1 MATGAF
7 PHIRTRGQPF
17 ERGRQYGAQAG
28 DPIRRFVD
36 RLVDR
41 ARRSRPDLTRADV
54 LRRTLAFEPLYE
66 AFAPHLVEEIRGLAA
81 GARISF
87 AEALLCNV
95 RGEVNGLIPPAPP
108 RPETRGRADAETRR
122 APSRPIG
129 DRRVPA
135 SDRLRV
141 RGEAGWGDG
150 CTAFA
155 FGRSVTRH
163 GDVLAGQNSDQG
175 PDAIDVSVVLTVEPD
190 DAPPLVIFTHA
201 GEIGYHGMNGAGVA
215 HFANAVPPAGP
226 WRRAMPH
233 YLMKRVLLEQARVE
247 DCLALLRRA
256 RVASPAN
263 YVLADRSG
271 RLLDVEMALDRVEVV
286 EPRDDVVVHANHY
299 EHPALTHLN
308 AAASGLANWVGDT
321 PLERS
326 TCRSERL
333 AALAGASRGRLDV
346 ELVKRALAD
355 HAGDRATICA
365 HDASYMVTTASLIA
379 ELEHGRLHVSYGN
392 PCQGSW
398 TIYQLP

>member
-1 MATGAF
+1 MATSAF
-7 PHIRTRGQPF
+7 RHIRTKGQPF
-17 ERGRQYGAQAG
+17 ERGRQYGDQAG
-28 DPIRRFVD
+28 DLIGRFVD
-36 RLVDR
+36 RLVEG
-41 ARRSRPDLTRADV
+41 ARRHRPDLTRDDV

-66 AFAPHLVEEIRGLAA
+66 AFAPHLVEEIRGVAA
-81 GARISF
+81 GARVGF

-95 RGEVNGLIPPAPP
+95 RGEVNGLIA
-108 RPETRGRADAETRR
+108 REDGKGAAADE
-122 APSRPIG
+122 G
-129 DRRVPA
+129 
-135 SDRLRV
+135 
-141 RGEAGWGDG
+141 G

-155 FGRSVTRH
+155 FGRSVTRG

-175 PDAIDVSVVLTVEPD
+175 PDAIEVSVVLTVEPD

-201 GEIGYHGMNGAGVA
+201 GEIGYHGLNGAGVA

-233 YLMKRVLLEQARVE
+233 YLMKRVLLEQARVD

-286 EPRDDVVVHANHY
+286 EPRADMVIHANHY
-299 EHPALTHLN
+299 EHPALRHLN
-308 AAASGLANWVGDT
+308 AGASGLANWVGDT

-333 AALAGASRGRLDV
+333 AALAGTSRGRLDV

-355 HAGDRATICA
+355 HGGDSATICA

-392 PCQGSW
+392 PCQGRW
-398 TIYQLP
+398 TSYQLP

>member
-1 MATGAF
+1 MATRAF

-17 ERGRQYGAQAG
+17 ERGRQYGDQAG
-28 DPIRRFVD
+28 DLIGRFVD
-36 RLVDR
+36 RLV
-41 ARRSRPDLTRADV
+41 
-54 LRRTLAFEPLYE
+54 
-66 AFAPHLVEEIRGLAA
+66 EEIRGVAA
-81 GARISF
+81 GARIGF

-95 RGEVNGLIPPAPP
+95 RGEVNGLLSLNPAP
-108 RPETRGRADAETRR
+108 E
-122 APSRPIG
+122 
-129 DRRVPA
+129 
-135 SDRLRV
+135 
-141 RGEAGWGDG
+141 G

-155 FGRSVTRH
+155 FGRSVTRR

-201 GEIGYHGMNGAGVA
+201 GEIGYHGLNGAGVA

-233 YLMKRVLLEQARVE
+233 YLMKRVLLEQSRVDE
-247 DCLALLRRA
+247 CVAVMRRA

-263 YVLADRSG
+263 YVLADRTG
-271 RLLDVEMALDRVEVV
+271 RLLDVEMALDRVELL

-308 AAASGLANWVGDT
+308 AGATGLANWQGDT

-326 TCRSERL
+326 ICRSERL
-333 AALAGASRGRLDV
+333 AAIARASRGQLDV
-346 ELVKRALAD
+346 ELAKQALAD
-355 HAGDRATICA
+355 HAGEGTTICA

-379 ELEHGRLHVSYGN
+379 EPDHGRLHVSYGN

-398 TIYQLP
+398 TTYQLP

>member
-1 MATGAF
+1 MVTRAF
-7 PHIRTRGQPF
+7 PHVRTRGQPF
-17 ERGRQYGAQAG
+17 ERGRQYGDQAG
-28 DPIRRFVD
+28 EVIGRFVD
-36 RLVDR
+36 RLVEG
-41 ARRSRPDLTRADV
+41 ARRRRPDLTRADV

-66 AFAPHLVEEIRGLAA
+66 AFAPHLVEEIRGVAA
-81 GARISF
+81 GARIGF

-95 RGEVNGLIPPAPP
+95 RGEVNGLIAHEDGPGAAPA
-108 RPETRGRADAETRR
+108 
-122 APSRPIG
+122 
-129 DRRVPA
+129 
-135 SDRLRV
+135 
-141 RGEAGWGDG
+141 AGQEG

-215 HFANAVPPAGP
+215 HFANAVPPDGP

-233 YLMKRVLLEQARVE
+233 DLMKRVLLEQRCVE
-247 DCLALLRRA
+247 DCRAVLRRA

-263 YVLADRSG
+263 YVLADRAG
-271 RLLDVEMALDRVEVV
+271 RLLDVEVALDRAEPL
-286 EPRDDVVVHANHY
+286 EPRDDLVVHANHY

-308 AAASGLANWVGDT
+308 AGASGLANWVGDS

-326 TCRSERL
+326 TCRSERM
-333 AALAGASRGRLDV
+333 AAIARANLGRLDV
-346 ELVKRALAD
+346 DLVKQALAD
-355 HAGDRATICA
+355 HAGEGTTICA

-379 ELEHGRLHVSYGN
+379 ELEHGRLHVSHGN

-398 TIYQLP
+398 TTYQLP